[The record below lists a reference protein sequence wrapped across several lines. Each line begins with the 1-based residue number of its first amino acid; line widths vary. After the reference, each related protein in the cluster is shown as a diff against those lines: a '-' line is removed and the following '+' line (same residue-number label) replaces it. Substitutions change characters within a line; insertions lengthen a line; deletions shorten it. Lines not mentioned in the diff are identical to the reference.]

1 MAFSRIGNEAKI
13 IPGYN
18 HIFAYDIQD
27 AHAKFAISDGKLN
40 VYEMKAL
47 GYNLNV
53 NMKLSIDLDT
63 LYIKGNLW
71 PKITSLPTVILSPI
85 TFLSDF
91 MIDIL
96 IFGEIDSLDWK
107 FGLDRRFNE
116 EEPSASANGPSPK
129 YKPVSEKHKK
139 SGS

>member
-1 MAFSRIGNEAKI
+1 M
-13 IPGYN
+13 
-18 HIFAYDIQD
+18 
-27 AHAKFAISDGKLN
+27 KLN
-40 VYEMKAL
+40 
-47 GYNLNV
+47 
-53 NMKLSIDLDT
+53 IDLET

-116 EEPSASANGPSPK
+116 EEPSASANGSSQK
-129 YKPVSEKHKK
+129 YKPVSEKN
-139 SGS
+139 